1 MSRLIKLEDVSIRDG
16 AQCLW
21 ATRLATDEILPI
33 AQTMG
38 RAGFD
43 VIDVT
48 GGAAIDSSIMYL
60 QENPFDRVRALRR
73 LIPDTRL
80 NFNTRG
86 QSVFRFTQYPDDAA
100 ELALQVFAQAG
111 IDSVMLFDP
120 LNDMRNL
127 EFSCRVAKELGMYT
141 IGSVTYTIS
150 PYHTDE
156 HFLEKTRELVA
167 MNVDAISLKDPS
179 GLLTPDRVRT
189 LIPMMRSAM
198 TGQTL
203 QLHSHTSTGQAPAVH
218 QAAMEL
224 GELSPDVYH
233 GAIPPFAWGT
243 SHPSHE
249 FLLDSLEERG
259 YSVDVDRG
267 ALAEMEAYFTGLARR
282 RGLPTSHDLPND
294 PEMLVHQ
301 VPGGMLANLRQQL
314 TDQGMVDRLPEVLD
328 EVSRV
333 RAELGYPLLVSPMAQ
348 YVGIQAVL
356 NVVTGDRY
364 SMVPDEIRGYLLG
377 YYGAHPGP
385 VDQNVLDRVIGEEQ
399 PITARPGEV
408 LEPMVADFR
417 AANGPF
423 ESDEELALAI
433 FYSKP
438 VLEKWNCKPWDG
450 YRATPTNA
458 FETLIDLINR
468 DHSIRS
474 FSLRA
479 RQRDLSFSFS
489 DQTR

>member
-1 MSRLIKLEDVSIRDG
+1 MSRIIKLEDISIRDG

-21 ATRLATDEILPI
+21 ATRLATDEIVPI

-43 VIDVT
+43 VVDVT
-48 GGAAIDSSIMYL
+48 GGAAIDTSIIHL
-60 QENPFDRVRALRR
+60 REDPFERIRVLRK
-73 LIPDTRL
+73 LMPDTRL

-100 ELALQVFAQAG
+100 ELALKVFANAG

-127 EFSCRVAKELGMYT
+127 VFSCKVAKDLGMYT

-150 PYHTDE
+150 PYHTDQ
-156 HFLEKTRELVA
+156 HFLEKTQELVA
-167 MNVDAISLKDPS
+167 MGVDAISLKDPS

-189 LIPMMRSAM
+189 LIPMMRTALK
-198 TGQTL
+198 GQKL
-203 QLHSHTSTGQAPAVH
+203 QLHSHTSTGQGPAVH
-218 QAAMEL
+218 QAAMDL
-224 GELSPDVYH
+224 GEDAPDVYH
-233 GAIPPFAWGT
+233 GAVPPFAWGT

-249 FLLDSLEERG
+249 FLIDNLESRG
-259 YSVDVDRG
+259 FTVDIDRE
-267 ALAEMEAYFTGLARR
+267 ALREMEAYFTGLARR
-282 RGLPTSHDLPND
+282 RGMPTSHEVPND

-314 TDQGMVDRLPEVLD
+314 ADQGMEHRLPEVLD

-333 RAELGYPLLVSPMAQ
+333 REELGFPLLVSPMAQ

-364 SMVPDEIRGYLLG
+364 SMVPDEVRSYLLG
-377 YYGAHPGP
+377 YYGERPGP
-385 VDQNVLDRVIGEEQ
+385 VDQNVLDRAIGDET
-399 PITARPGEV
+399 PITQRPGEV
-408 LEPMVADFR
+408 LEPMVERFR
-417 AANGPF
+417 AEQGPF
-423 ESDEELALAI
+423 ESDEALALAL

-438 VLEKWNCKPWDG
+438 VLDKWNLKEWNG
-450 YRATPTNA
+450 YRDTPTNA

-468 DHSIRS
+468 DNSIRS
-474 FSLRA
+474 FNIQKPNQDFSLK
-479 RQRDLSFSFS
+479 FSE
-489 DQTR
+489 